1 LNQNVRLATGCPAGT
16 EEGSVNHYRE
26 ILQKEFDDR
35 HERNQRYTLRAYSQF
50 LELNSGTLSAILKGK
65 RKLPRTHAVLC
76 CSKLNL
82 PAGKKRIFM
91 QSLWGEHSLQTALPK
106 DFQQK
111 KFKTLSSDAYFEI
124 LSEWEF
130 AAALC
135 LFDIPAF
142 QLTPASLS
150 TVLGLTQKR
159 AMEIYGKL
167 FQYGLILLKDGKI
180 VRSEENFD
188 SSDDVRSRA
197 LQMGHRN
204 ELQLA
209 IDKLD
214 SVDVKE
220 REFASLTFAGSDQD
234 LKKMKS
240 WLKNMANDFDR
251 QFDKRKANRV
261 FQFSWQLFPLSTRI
275 TK

>member
-1 LNQNVRLATGCPAGT
+1 
-16 EEGSVNHYRE
+16 
-26 ILQKEFDDR
+26 
-35 HERNQRYTLRAYSQF
+35 
-50 LELNSGTLSAILKGK
+50 
-65 RKLPRTHAVLC
+65 
-76 CSKLNL
+76 
-82 PAGKKRIFM
+82 
-91 QSLWGEHSLQTALPK
+91 
-106 DFQQK
+106 
-111 KFKTLSSDAYFEI
+111 
-124 LSEWEF
+124 
-130 AAALC
+130 
-135 LFDIPAF
+135 
-142 QLTPASLS
+142 
-150 TVLGLTQKR
+150 
-159 AMEIYGKL
+159 MEIYGKL